1 MYTYRVKSVNRIV
14 DGDTIDVT
22 IDLGFSIN
30 INQRVR
36 VAGIDSPEKRTRD
49 AAEKALGIDA
59 TEWMTKR
66 INEAPELIIKTAVE
80 GSMGKYG
87 RVLGWLFVGDED
99 VSLNEQMINEG
110 FAWKYDGGTKKK
122 DLQSLIDIRK
132 SQGTY

>member
-22 IDLGFSIN
+22 IDLGFSIH

-49 AAEKALGIDA
+49 TAEKALGIDA

-110 FAWKYDGGTKKK
+110 FAWKYDGGTKEK
-122 DLQSLIDIRK
+122 DLQQLINIRK

>member
-1 MYTYRVKSVNRIV
+1 VYTYRVKSVNRIV
-14 DGDTIDVT
+14 D
-22 IDLGFSIN
+22 
-30 INQRVR
+30 
-36 VAGIDSPEKRTRD
+36 
-49 AAEKALGIDA
+49 
-59 TEWMTKR
+59 
-66 INEAPELIIKTAVE
+66 

-87 RVLGWLFVGDED
+87 RVLGWLFVGEDD

>member
-22 IDLGFSIN
+22 IDLGFSIH
-30 INQRVR
+30 IDQRVR

-49 AAEKALGIDA
+49 AEEKALGIDA

-66 INEAPELIIKTAVE
+66 INGASELIIKTAVE

-110 FAWKYDGGTKKK
+110 FAWKYDGGTKEK
-122 DLQSLIDIRK
+122 DLQQLINIRK

>member
-59 TEWMTKR
+59 TEWMTKHL
-66 INEAPELIIKTAVE
+66 EDASDLIIKTAVE

-87 RVLGWLFVGDED
+87 RVLGWLFVGNSE
-99 VSLNEQMINEG
+99 VSLNEKMIAEG
-110 FAWKYDGGTKKK
+110 FAWRYEGGTKEK
-122 DLQSLIDIRK
+122 DLQQLINIRK

>member
-1 MYTYRVKSVNRIV
+1 MYTYRVKSINRIV

-66 INEAPELIIKTAVE
+66 LEKAPELIIKTAVE

-87 RVLGWLFVGDED
+87 RVLGWVFVGEED

-110 FAWKYDGGTKKK
+110 
-122 DLQSLIDIRK
+122 
-132 SQGTY
+132 

>member
-59 TEWMTKR
+59 TEWMTKHL
-66 INEAPELIIKTAVE
+66 EDASDLIIKTAVE

-87 RVLGWLFVGDED
+87 RVLGWLFVGNSE
-99 VSLNEQMINEG
+99 VSLNEKMIAEG
-110 FAWKYDGGTKKK
+110 FAWRYAGGTKEK
-122 DLQSLIDIRK
+122 DLQQLINIRK

>member
-1 MYTYRVKSVNRIV
+1 VYTYRVKSVNRIV

-87 RVLGWLFVGDED
+87 RVLGWLFVGEDD

>member
-49 AAEKALGIDA
+49 AAEKALGLDA

-66 INEAPELIIKTAVE
+66 LEKAPELIIKTAVE

-87 RVLGWLFVGDED
+87 RVLGWLFVGEED
-99 VSLNEQMINEG
+99 ISLNEQMINEG

-132 SQGTY
+132 SLGTY

>member
-1 MYTYRVKSVNRIV
+1 MYTYRVKSINRIV
-14 DGDTIDVT
+14 DGVTIDVT

-66 INEAPELIIKTAVE
+66 LEKAPELIIKTAVE

-87 RVLGWLFVGDED
+87 RVLGWLFVGEED

-110 FAWKYDGGTKKK
+110 FAWKYDGGTKEK
-122 DLQSLIDIRK
+122 DLQQLINIRK

>member
-59 TEWMTKR
+59 TEWMRKR

-110 FAWKYDGGTKKK
+110 FAWKYDGGTKEK
-122 DLQSLIDIRK
+122 DLQQLINIRK

>member
-1 MYTYRVKSVNRIV
+1 VNRIV

-87 RVLGWLFVGDED
+87 RVLGWLFVGKDD

-132 SQGTY
+132 SLGTY

>member
-1 MYTYRVKSVNRIV
+1 MYTYRVKSINRII

-30 INQRVR
+30 IDQRIR

-49 AAEKALGIDA
+49 AAEKALGLDA

-66 INEAPELIIKTAVE
+66 LEKAPELIIKTAVE

-87 RVLGWLFVGDED
+87 RVLGWLFVGEED
-99 VSLNEQMINEG
+99 ISLNEQMINEG

-132 SQGTY
+132 SLGTY

>member
-1 MYTYRVKSVNRIV
+1 MKSVNRIV

-49 AAEKALGIDA
+49 AAEKALGLDA

-66 INEAPELIIKTAVE
+66 LEKAPELIIKTAVE

-87 RVLGWLFVGDED
+87 RVLGWLFVGEED
-99 VSLNEQMINEG
+99 ISLNEQMINEG

-132 SQGTY
+132 SLGTY

>member
-1 MYTYRVKSVNRIV
+1 MNRIV

-59 TEWMTKR
+59 TEWMTKHL
-66 INEAPELIIKTAVE
+66 EDASDLIIKTAVE

-87 RVLGWLFVGDED
+87 RVLGWLFVGNSE
-99 VSLNEQMINEG
+99 VSLNEKMIAEG
-110 FAWKYDGGTKKK
+110 FAWRYEGGTKEK
-122 DLQSLIDIRK
+122 DLQQLINIRK

>member
-22 IDLGFSIN
+22 IDLGFSIH
-30 INQRVR
+30 IDQRVR

-49 AAEKALGIDA
+49 AEEKALGIDA
-59 TEWMTKR
+59 PEWMPKR
-66 INEAPELIIKTAVE
+66 LEKAPELIIKTAVE

-87 RVLGWLFVGDED
+87 RVLGWLIVGEED

-110 FAWKYDGGTKKK
+110 FAWKYDGGTKEK
-122 DLQSLIDIRK
+122 DLQQLINIRK

>member
-14 DGDTIDVT
+14 DGDTIDGT

-49 AAEKALGIDA
+49 AAEKALGLDA

-66 INEAPELIIKTAVE
+66 LEKAPELIIKTAVE

-87 RVLGWLFVGDED
+87 RVLGWLFVGEED
-99 VSLNEQMINEG
+99 ISLNEQMINEG

-132 SQGTY
+132 SLGTY

>member
-1 MYTYRVKSVNRIV
+1 MYTYRVKSINRIV

-66 INEAPELIIKTAVE
+66 LEKAPELIIKTAVE

-87 RVLGWLFVGDED
+87 RVLGWLFVGEED

-110 FAWKYDGGTKKK
+110 FAWKYDGGTKEK
-122 DLQSLIDIRK
+122 DLQQLINIRK

>member
-49 AAEKALGIDA
+49 AAEKALGLDA

-66 INEAPELIIKTAVE
+66 LEKAPELIIKTAVE

-87 RVLGWLFVGDED
+87 RVLGWLFVGEED
-99 VSLNEQMINEG
+99 ISLNEQMINEG
-110 FAWKYDGGTKKK
+110 FAWKYDAGTKKK
-122 DLQSLIDIRK
+122 YLQS
-132 SQGTY
+132 

>member
-87 RVLGWLFVGDED
+87 RVLGWLFVGKDD

-132 SQGTY
+132 SLGTY

>member
-59 TEWMTKR
+59 TEWMTKHL
-66 INEAPELIIKTAVE
+66 EDASDLIIKTAVE

-87 RVLGWLFVGDED
+87 RVLGWLFVGISE
-99 VSLNEQMINEG
+99 VILNEKMIAEG
-110 FAWKYDGGTKKK
+110 FAWRYDGGTKEK
-122 DLQSLIDIRK
+122 DLQQLINIRK

>member
-22 IDLGFSIN
+22 IDLGFSIH
-30 INQRVR
+30 IDQRVR
-36 VAGIDSPEKRTRD
+36 VAGIDSPEKRTRY
-49 AAEKALGIDA
+49 AEEKALGIDA

-66 INEAPELIIKTAVE
+66 INGASELIIKTAVE

-110 FAWKYDGGTKKK
+110 FAWKYDGGTKEK
-122 DLQSLIDIRK
+122 DLQQLINIRK

>member
-59 TEWMTKR
+59 TEWMRKR

>member
-1 MYTYRVKSVNRIV
+1 MNRIV

-36 VAGIDSPEKRTRD
+36 VACIDSTDMRTRD

-87 RVLGWLFVGDED
+87 RVLGEIFIQDKEGKTYNV
-99 VSLNEQMINEG
+99 NETLISEG
-110 FAWKYDGGTKKK
+110 HAYVYEGGTKKVFT
-122 DLQSLIDIRK
+122 S
-132 SQGTY
+132 

>member
-22 IDLGFSIN
+22 IDLGFSIH

-59 TEWMTKR
+59 TEWMTKHL
-66 INEAPELIIKTAVE
+66 EDASDLIIKTAVE

-87 RVLGWLFVGDED
+87 RVLGWLFIGNSE
-99 VSLNEQMINEG
+99 VSLNEKMIAEG
-110 FAWKYDGGTKKK
+110 FAWRYDGGTKEK
-122 DLQSLIDIRK
+122 DLQELINIRK

>member
-22 IDLGFSIN
+22 IDLGFSIH
-30 INQRVR
+30 IDQRVR

-49 AAEKALGIDA
+49 AEEKALGIDA

-66 INEAPELIIKTAVE
+66 INGASELIIKTAVE

-110 FAWKYDGGTKKK
+110 FAWKYDGGTIEKE
-122 DLQSLIDIRK
+122 LQQLINIRK

>member
-22 IDLGFSIN
+22 IDLGFSIH

-36 VAGIDSPEKRTRD
+36 VAGIDSPEKRTSD
-49 AAEKALGIDA
+49 TGEKSLGIDA

-66 INEAPELIIKTAVE
+66 INESPELIIKTAVE

-110 FAWKYDGGTKKK
+110 FAWKYDGGTKEK
-122 DLQSLIDIRK
+122 DLQQLINIRK

>member
-1 MYTYRVKSVNRIV
+1 VKSVNRIV

-49 AAEKALGIDA
+49 AAEKALGLDA

-66 INEAPELIIKTAVE
+66 LEKAPELIIKTAVE

-87 RVLGWLFVGDED
+87 RVLGWLFVGEED
-99 VSLNEQMINEG
+99 ISLNEQMINEG

-132 SQGTY
+132 SLGTY